1 MVVFG
6 GGGWEYS
13 LVSGYVLRRR
23 KKGGEGGIG
32 VSSSVRVR
40 EGAGKVTGVG

>member
-1 MVVFG
+1 MGIFTCFRICFETKKE
-6 GGGWEYS
+6 GWW
-13 LVSGYVLRRR
+13 
-23 KKGGEGGIG
+23 GGIG